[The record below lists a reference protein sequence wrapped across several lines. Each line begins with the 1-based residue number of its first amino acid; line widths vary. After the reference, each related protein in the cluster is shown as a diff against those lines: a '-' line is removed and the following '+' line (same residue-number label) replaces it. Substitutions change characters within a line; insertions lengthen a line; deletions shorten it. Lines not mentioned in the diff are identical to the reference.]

1 MRMRRKDREITDID
15 EVIDIL
21 NHTDVIR
28 LAMNNGDFPYIVPVN
43 FCYEVKPNNQLI
55 FYIHGAKVGTKVDL
69 LRQNPLLSF
78 ELDTRHRL
86 ITSDEKACKYSFAY
100 ASIIGNGCATFIEEP
115 AAKIAAFQ
123 MMMNKVAPSKSFTFS
138 EKDVKPVIVIKIEV
152 QAYTAKK
159 H

>member
-1 MRMRRKDREITDID
+1 MRRKDREITNLD

-21 NHTDVIR
+21 EHTDVIR

-43 FCYEVKPNNQLI
+43 FCYELTANNQFI
-55 FYIHGAKVGTKVDL
+55 FYIHGAKVGTKVEL

-78 ELDTRHRL
+78 ELDTGHQL
-86 ITSDEKACKYSFAY
+86 ITNEKACKYSFNY
-100 ASIIGNGCATFIEEP
+100 ASVIGNGYATFIEEP
-115 AAKIAAFQ
+115 TAKIAALKI
-123 MMMNKVAPSKSFTFS
+123 MMNKFDPNKTFSFT
-138 EKDVKPVIVIKIEV
+138 EGDVRPISVIKIAV

>member
-1 MRMRRKDREITDID
+1 MRRKDKEITDLK

-21 NHTDVIR
+21 DHSDVIR

-43 FCYEVKPNNQLI
+43 FCYELTPNNQII
-55 FYIHGAKVGTKVDL
+55 FYIHGAKAGTKVEL

-78 ELDTRHRL
+78 ELDTGHQL
-86 ITSDEKACKYSFAY
+86 ITNEKACKYSFDY
-100 ASIIGNGCATFIEEP
+100 ASIIGNGYATFIEEST
-115 AAKIAAFQ
+115 AKIAACKI
-123 MMMNKVAPSKSFTFS
+123 MMNKFAPNKTFTFT
-138 EKDVKPVIVIKIEV
+138 EGDVKPIVVIKIEV